1 MNPSQ
6 RKVVVAVRDEINGRI
21 AMRRALAF
29 ASAPADTI
37 HLVHVERTVD
47 LSRVVELLKRGWS
60 GVDEQQ
66 NTSDESWLEK
76 LASEARAD
84 GRQVE
89 CVTRS
94 GRAGSAVPEYAREV
108 AADLIVVASPR
119 KGLARELF
127 LGSSAMRILR
137 TANCPVLVARND
149 PAQPYRR
156 ALVAVDTDA
165 AASRVIAAAAAFFS
179 ETQID
184 LAHAYLVPEEHKLRL
199 RGVPEQLI
207 NDLRLAR
214 RPDIEQDLQPL
225 TSRLPQAVLH
235 LEHGFA
241 PSVILE
247 LFHHLK
253 PDIIVV
259 GKHSG
264 SALDEQLMGSVTQFL
279 LYACNTDFLLVA

>member
-1 MNPSQ
+1 MNRSP
-6 RKVVVAVRDEINGRI
+6 RRIVVAIRDETNGRV
-21 AMRRALAF
+21 AMRRALTLAKQ
-29 ASAPADTI
+29 PADAI

-47 LSRVVELLKRGWS
+47 LSRVVELLKQRGRDS
-60 GVDEQQ
+60 TDEAPR
-66 NTSDESWLEK
+66 SDEDWLER
-76 LASEARAD
+76 LAGEARAE

-89 CVTRS
+89 CVIRS
-94 GRAGSAVPEYAREV
+94 GRAGTVVPEYAREV
-108 AADLIVVASPR
+108 DADLIVVASPR
-119 KGLARELF
+119 KSLARELF

-137 TANCPVLVARND
+137 TARCPVLVARND
-149 PAQPYRR
+149 PAQPYGR

-165 AASRVIAAAAAFFS
+165 TASRVIAATAAFFS

-184 LAHAYLVPEEHKLRL
+184 LAHAYLVPEEYKLRL
-199 RGVPEQLI
+199 RGVPEDI
-207 NDLRLAR
+207 ISDLRRSR

-225 TSRLPQAVLH
+225 ASRLPQAVLH

-247 LFHHLK
+247 LYHHLK

-264 SALDEQLMGSVTQFL
+264 SALDEQVMGSVTQFL